1 MTRHTSPS
9 GQQSSS
15 RPCWV
20 PDSSRQ
26 ALRCVPFGQHTANR
40 CPSALPSPPGR
51 IQRSPSVQHKSSHV
65 RSSEQHVG
73 APSPPR
79 VQLLPSG
86 QHMPSRHLL
95 NSQPHARSVGQHTA
109 DPSSLTQTSPS
120 SQHRVHPPAGSAQQ
134 RTRGMQVGGSRSQR
148 GLSSGAQVRQLPS
161 ALQQPGVG
169 PTSHG
174 PHSPCCWQRPQ
185 GPQFGSHTPVSGLQ
199 LVHDNGSQL
208 SMHVPSAVQNSHA
221 VQQLVASLPVQEV
234 CPGRQPAGSQAQESW
249 SSTCPAGQPRQRP
262 SQQASPSL
270 QQTVPHSS
278 RSELSGA
285 AGPHRAQGPLPL
297 AASLMQLPRAL
308 PGGNTRVHQWAH
320 SALLAVTGCG
330 SIAAAKPP
338 SKVPQR
344 PRNSPRRDSPSDAM
358 VRARSSKRSICIT
371 APQRPLYQVPVLA
384 AIIARDY
391 SRSVSSRATSASR
404 RGSRICSRG
413 SLGAVLPSKRQGT
426 HFCKLRIVSSLTRVV
441 WSSRSRAARS
451 RVPHAAASRQA
462 KGPPC
467 FLNRSWGIFICD
479 ADGGGPVWTLL
490 QCGAS

>member
-1 MTRHTSPS
+1 VLDGDTLLGVVPGVEGDDAAHFAIGAAELVAPLLGAGLVEASAPV
-9 GQQSSS
+9 
-15 RPCWV
+15 RPV
-20 PDSSRQ
+20 RAAHSEPLSLRATLTARTDT
-26 ALRCVPFGQHTANR
+26 ALAFGAAQVVA
-40 CPSALPSPPGR
+40 CP
-51 IQRSPSVQHKSSHV
+51 V
-65 RSSEQHVG
+65 VG
-73 APSPPR
+73 AARRRTIPAAGAPTAFR
-79 VQLLPSG
+79 AAHAFAARAKLAA
-86 QHMPSRHLL
+86 
-95 NSQPHARSVGQHTA
+95 HARSVGQHTA

-344 PRNSPRRDSPSDAM
+344 PRNSPAATAPRTRWSAPGHQNGPSASQHLNVHFTRYPYWPRSSLETTRGAYPAEPHRLPDE
-358 VRARSSKRSICIT
+358 VRA
-371 APQRPLYQVPVLA
+371 YA
-384 AIIARDY
+384 AAVVSELSCHLSARA
-391 SRSVSSRATSASR
+391 RTSASC
-404 RGSRICSRG
+404 GSSVLSRG
-413 SLGAVLPSKRQGT
+413 SCGRPGVGRLAREFRTPRLRVRQ
-426 HFCKLRIVSSLTRVV
+426 RV
-441 WSSRSRAARS
+441 RPA
-451 RVPHAAASRQA
+451 
-462 KGPPC
+462 
-467 FLNRSWGIFICD
+467 F
-479 ADGGGPVWTLL
+479 
-490 QCGAS
+490 